1 MLCWCLGA
9 NIFSLLIK
17 KLKVYFF
24 SHMAIITFLSDFG
37 WRDHYVA
44 SVKAKILSVIPNIN
58 ILDISHEIEPFNI
71 SHAAFVLGAVFR
83 DFPQG
88 TVHLV
93 AVSSQSKS
101 EEKFIAM
108 KLEEHYFVGPDNG
121 IFSLLSDRN
130 PSVIVELQND
140 PLIAA
145 NFPEKNVLAHAAVA
159 LASGRALYDI
169 GKQMMAIHRLISR
182 QIKTTKNEIEGRISH
197 IDKYGNLITNI
208 KLEDYTLVSKS
219 RQARIQIGSTTV
231 DGISDSY
238 YKKEGGDCICLFNSL
253 GLLEVSIIHGHAG
266 KLLNMRHD
274 SPIKVIF
281 SPSLE

>member
-1 MLCWCLGA
+1 
-9 NIFSLLIK
+9 
-17 KLKVYFF
+17 
-24 SHMAIITFLSDFG
+24 MAIITFLSDFG

-44 SVKAKILSVIPNIN
+44 AVKAKILSVIPNIN

-71 SHAAFVLGAVFR
+71 AHAAFVLGAVFR

-101 EEKFIAM
+101 EEKYIAM

-121 IFSLLSDRN
+121 IFSLLSEKN

-145 NFPEKNVLAHAAVA
+145 NFPEKNVLANAAVA

-169 GKQMMAIHRLISR
+169 GKQLMSLHRLISR

-197 IDKYGNLITNI
+197 IDTYGNLISNI
-208 KLEDYTLVSKS
+208 KLMDYTLVAKS
-219 RQARIQIGSTTV
+219 RQARIQVGSTMI
-231 DGISDSY
+231 DGLSDSY
-238 YKKEGGDCICLFNSL
+238 FKKDGGDCICLFNSL
-253 GLLEVSIIHGHAG
+253 GLLEISIIHGNAS

-274 SPIKVIF
+274 SLIKVVF
-281 SPSLE
+281 SSTLD